1 MVHFGLPIWF
11 RRRRRIPPTPGKPGA
26 QSFGVN
32 TSAEFFQAFSE
43 AVDEY
48 MSAAD
53 VVLWKAMAC
62 AMFAWHLREWVE
74 QDPGVTKKHKKH
86 LEQLAK
92 NCPSIGHMKAIAN
105 GSKHCQLQDQSKGS
119 VVASRHQPGGFD
131 RRAFSRGFQTPR
143 LLIEIAGG
151 TELDFDDELKKAR
164 ECWRD
169 FFKTNLAI
177 TV

>member
-1 MVHFGLPIWF
+1 MVHFGLPIRF
-11 RRRRRIPPTPGKPGA
+11 LRRRRIPPTPGKPGA

-43 AVDEY
+43 TVDEY

-53 VVLWKAMAC
+53 VAVRKAMAC
-62 AMFAWHLREWVE
+62 AMFAWHLQDWVGHE
-74 QDPGVTKKHKKH
+74 PGVNKKH
-86 LEQLAK
+86 LKQLLR

-105 GSKHCQLQDQSKGS
+105 GSKHCQLKDQSRES
-119 VVASRHQPGGFD
+119 VVASRHQPGAFD
-131 RRAFSRGFQTPR
+131 RRAFGRGFQTPR

-151 TELDFDDELKKAR
+151 TELDFDDELEKAR

-177 TV
+177 AV

>member
-1 MVHFGLPIWF
+1 MYRSREAAVIGSSQA
-11 RRRRRIPPTPGKPGA
+11 RRVGKRRRIPPTPGKPGA

-32 TSAEFFQAFSE
+32 TSADFFQAFSE

-48 MSAAD
+48 TSAPD
-53 VVLWKAMAC
+53 VVVWKAMAC
-62 AMFAWHLREWVE
+62 AMFAWHLKDWTGITNE
-74 QDPGVTKKHKKH
+74 H
-86 LEQLAK
+86 LEELLK

-105 GSKHCQLQDQSKGS
+105 GSKHFQLENQSKAS
-119 VVASRHQPGGFD
+119 VVASRHQRGGFD
-131 RRAFSRGFQTPR
+131 RGFSRGFQTTR
-143 LLIEIAGG
+143 LLIETADG

-177 TV
+177 AV